1 MAFATAICTCTLHP
15 TGTTQPVASR
25 HHGMKITGQFYFY
38 YFPKRKGNHRTIY
51 TAPTQCH
58 KVHSGNCSQAAFSDL
73 LASDARRTHIIPLRY
88 LLPVKETER
97 DLSQEHRTM
106 YCVLLRS
113 QAITAIHGLET
124 HGGLQGYDLYY
135 YIFFVR
141 DGNAASTQQQRE
153 WWTRVSV
160 VRRIVRDRPNQRGS
174 MTRQA
179 DSLARV
185 QDKPALSL

>member
-1 MAFATAICTCTLHP
+1 
-15 TGTTQPVASR
+15 
-25 HHGMKITGQFYFY
+25 MKITGQFYFY

-97 DLSQEHRTM
+97 DLSQEHMTM

-113 QAITAIHGLET
+113 QAITTIHGLET
-124 HGGLQGYDLYY
+124 HGGLQGYDLG
-135 YIFFVR
+135 R
-141 DGNAASTQQQRE
+141 
-153 WWTRVSV
+153 
-160 VRRIVRDRPNQRGS
+160 
-174 MTRQA
+174 
-179 DSLARV
+179 
-185 QDKPALSL
+185 